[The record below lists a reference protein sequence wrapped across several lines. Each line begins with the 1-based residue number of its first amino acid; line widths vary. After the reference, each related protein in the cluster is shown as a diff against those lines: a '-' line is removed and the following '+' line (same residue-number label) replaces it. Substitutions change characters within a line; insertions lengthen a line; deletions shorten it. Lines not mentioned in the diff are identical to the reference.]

1 MCTFAPAM
9 KDTDKITHEEYYYA
23 SGPISGSLDA
33 LSAEFTGYEKLPIRS
48 RQPGNVLYR
57 AQRYGRYYVLKGLAP
72 EYREDPACR
81 EYLSK
86 EYQIGVQLDH
96 PHIVRVNSLEEDPKV
111 GLCIVMEYVDGQN
124 LDQWLLTK
132 PSAAAR
138 KRIFRQILDA
148 MDYCHERQIWHLDL
162 KPSNILITKDGQAAK
177 IIDFGLSDN
186 SGFAFRQTGGTRKYA
201 APEQL
206 AGQVADQCSDIYA
219 LGGILKRMF
228 PHRYGRAVRRAQRP
242 DPSKRPQSVAALA
255 KLMRPRWWLWLLP
268 MLIVGLFCWWMHPNG
283 KKFPVTLDSGQTVY
297 AKVLSHWQRT
307 VAFVCP
313 SDAKSW
319 KDIPNAPSGDMV
331 IPEHIKCRGL
341 QYCVTEL
348 DSFAFSDCVD
358 LIHLNFSE
366 GLQRI
371 GKNVFAGSN
380 RLKDTIV
387 IPQSLKV
394 LESGAFADCHSLTVL
409 VWKALDCST
418 GIMPNMSD
426 QFFYRCSSLKKAIVD
441 DSVYVLPPRVFI
453 DMSWLEEIELPNHIQ
468 ELPIDF
474 AVNSYSL
481 RNFHFP
487 DSLRK
492 ISHGAFYASN
502 LEHVVIPDRTELIGS
517 YSFSYCYYLRD
528 VDIGS
533 GVKRIESYAF
543 NDNKSLETMIVR
555 CVEPPTMLPNSLYGI
570 PASAVLYV
578 PAQSVEK
585 YRKHEVWGKFK
596 RIEAIKL

>member
-1 MCTFAPAM
+1 MNM
-9 KDTDKITHEEYYYA
+9 SNEEYYYA
-23 SGPISGSLDA
+23 SGAISGSLDV
-33 LSAEFTGYEKLPIRS
+33 LSANFSGYEKFPVRS

-72 EYREDPACR
+72 EYRNDPACR

-96 PHIVRVNSLEEDPKV
+96 PHIVRVNSLEEDSKV
-111 GLCIVMEYVDGQN
+111 GLCIVMEYVDGQS

-162 KPSNILITKDGQAAK
+162 KPSNILITKDGQTAK

-206 AGQVADQCSDIYA
+206 AGQIADQRSDIYA

-228 PHRYGRAVRRAQRP
+228 PHRYGRAVRRAQCT

-283 KKFPVTLDSGQTVY
+283 KNFPVTLDSGQTVY
-297 AKVLSHWQRT
+297 AKVLSHWHRT
-307 VAFVCP
+307 IAFVCP

-331 IPEHIKCRGL
+331 IPEHIHCRGL

-348 DSFAFSDCVD
+348 DSCAFRDCVD
-358 LIHLNFSE
+358 LTHLTFSN

-371 GKNVFAGSN
+371 GECAFAGSN

-394 LESGAFADCHSLTVL
+394 LESGAFADCHSLTTL
-409 VWKALDCST
+409 VWKATDCTT
-418 GIMPNMSD
+418 GTPNNLNNH
-426 QFFYRCSSLKKAIVD
+426 FFYRCNSLKKAIVD
-441 DSVYVLPPRVFI
+441 DSVCVLPPRVFI
-453 DMSWLEEIELPNHIQ
+453 NMDWLEAIELPNHIQ
-468 ELPIDF
+468 ELPFEF

-543 NDNKSLETMIVR
+543 NSDKSLETMIVR
-555 CVEPPTMLPNSLYGI
+555 CVEPPMMLPNSLYGI
-570 PASAVLYV
+570 PENAILYV
-578 PAQSVEK
+578 PAQSLEK
-585 YRKHEVWGKFK
+585 YREHEVWGKFR
-596 RIEAIKL
+596 RIEPINS